1 MRHIRA
7 HIAIGLAWT
16 RQYKASAI
24 PIGRVVKAHTI
35 ETRFIE
41 GQRREISVDLIAYH
55 QAIRT
60 TAIAVGG
67 DHQAVKKT
75 RIGISPSRPNR
86 SFAQYATLC
95 RRLGLRPVVNQPTSP
110 QRSAKAIIPLRTLQE
125 LFHIPPIAVFGIKR
139 VRRVPGPGIGLM
151 KLTRTIP
158 FM

>member
-1 MRHIRA
+1 MHRVATGEVGLSVGVVGANVGKTKSQIRPGIPFSMATHHMRHIRA

-24 PIGRVVKAHTI
+24 RIGRVVKAHAI

-75 RIGISPSRPNR
+75 SIGISPSRPNR
-86 SFAQYATLC
+86 SFAQYATLG

-110 QRSAKAIIPLRTLQE
+110 Q
-125 LFHIPPIAVFGIKR
+125 
-139 VRRVPGPGIGLM
+139 
-151 KLTRTIP
+151 
-158 FM
+158 